1 MKFHP
6 LSNDIGLVPSPYW
19 NNPAKDKKIGKFEKR
34 CMDHENMRIF
44 FRNFFSK
51 NLVNLYLT
59 RCQRCLEYGKLLKTA
74 FELKNRSYKKP
85 TKNKKRVSTMKESNH
100 RVPFP
105 HPAALPLNHPTAV
118 VNGSSKR
125 IKEMRTW
132 KRSRMHFSAK
142 STENF

>member
-1 MKFHP
+1 
-6 LSNDIGLVPSPYW
+6 
-19 NNPAKDKKIGKFEKR
+19 
-34 CMDHENMRIF
+34 MRIF

-105 HPAALPLNHPTAV
+105 HPAALPLNHPTV
-118 VNGSSKR
+118 SSHNSTSSVSHFLCSQATIR
-125 IKEMRTW
+125 CVGNIA
-132 KRSRMHFSAK
+132 SRPCNMCRFTK
-142 STENF
+142 S